1 MNRRALLIAVGLIVV
16 VIGGGV
22 AWWLISPLFIN
33 TVVEEELPFEIPTA
47 AEMEDMSEEELAKV
61 STEVMDAAA
70 KMPDKEMEED
80 MPKMADDAQPVVVAQ
95 GQFRDADEFHKGS
108 GTVTLYRLPD
118 GTHLLR
124 FEDFRVTNGPQ
135 LHVLLAN
142 HAEPVNR
149 DDLQEAGYVDLGGL
163 KGNVGSQNYEIGAN
177 ITIDSVKSIVIYCKP
192 FHVVFSTATL
202 SGEGN

>member
-1 MNRRALLIAVGLIVV
+1 MNRRALLIAIGLIVV

-22 AWWLISPLFIN
+22 AWWLVSPLFIN

-61 STEVMDAAA
+61 TTEVMDAAA

-80 MPKMADDAQPVVVAQ
+80 MPEMADDAQPVVVAQ

-108 GTVTLYRLPD
+108 GSVTLYRLPD

-142 HAEPVNR
+142 HADPVNR
-149 DDLQEAGYVDLGGL
+149 DDLQDAGYVDLGGL
-163 KGNVGSQNYEIGAN
+163 KGNVGNQNYEIGTN
-177 ITIDSVKSIVIYCKP
+177 IAVDSVKSIVIYCKP

-202 SGEGN
+202 SSEGN

>member
-1 MNRRALLIAVGLIVV
+1 MNKRALLIAIGLIVV
-16 VIGGGV
+16 VVGGAG
-22 AWWLISPLFIN
+22 AWWLGSPLFLN

-47 AEMEDMSEEELAKV
+47 AEMEEMSEDEREKV
-61 STEVMDAAA
+61 AADVMDAAA
-70 KMPDKEMEED
+70 KMPDKEMEEE
-80 MPKMADDAQPVVVAQ
+80 MPAMADDAKPVVVAA
-95 GQFRDADEFHKGS
+95 GQFRDADEFHQGA

-142 HAEPVNR
+142 HAEPASSA
-149 DDLQEAGYVDLGGL
+149 DLEGGYVDLGGL
-163 KGNVGSQNYEIGAN
+163 KGNVGSQNYEIAAD
-177 ITIDSVKSIVIYCKP
+177 IAIDPVKSIVIYCKP

-202 SGEGN
+202 SSGS

>member
-1 MNRRALLIAVGLIVV
+1 MNKRALLIAIGLIVV
-16 VIGGGV
+16 VVGGTAG
-22 AWWLISPLFIN
+22 WWLVSPLFLDQ
-33 TVVEEELPFEIPTA
+33 VVEEELPFEIPTA
-47 AEMEDMSEEELAKV
+47 AEMEEMSEDEREKV
-61 STEVMDAAA
+61 AADVMDAAA

-80 MPKMADDAQPVVVAQ
+80 MPEMADDAKPVVVAE
-95 GQFRDADEFHKGS
+95 GQFQDADEFHQGA
-108 GTVTLYRLPD
+108 GTVTLYRLAD

-149 DDLQEAGYVDLGGL
+149 NDLEADGYVDLGGL
-163 KGNVGSQNYEIGAN
+163 KGNVGSQNYEIRAN
-177 ITIDSVKSIVIYCKP
+177 ITVDTVKSIVIYCKP

-202 SGEGN
+202 STGS

>member
-149 DDLQEAGYVDLGGL
+149 DDLQDAGYVDLGGL

-177 ITIDSVKSIVIYCKP
+177 IAIDSVKSIVIYCKP

-202 SGEGN
+202 SSESS

>member
-1 MNRRALLIAVGLIVV
+1 MNRRALLIAIGLIVV

-22 AWWLISPLFIN
+22 AWWLVSPLFIN

-47 AEMEDMSEEELAKV
+47 EEMEDMSEEELAKV

-80 MPKMADDAQPVVVAQ
+80 MPEMADDAQPVVVAQ
-95 GQFRDADEFHKGS
+95 GQFQDADEFHKGS
-108 GTVTLYRLPD
+108 GSVTLYRLPD

-142 HAEPVNR
+142 HAQPVNR
-149 DDLQEAGYVDLGGL
+149 SDLDETGYVDLGGL
-163 KGNVGSQNYEIGAN
+163 KGNVGNQNYEIGAN
-177 ITIDSVKSIVIYCKP
+177 IAVDSVQSIVIYCKP

-202 SGEGN
+202 SGGN

>member
-16 VIGGGV
+16 VVGGGV
-22 AWWLISPLFIN
+22 AWWLISPLFLD

-70 KMPDKEMEED
+70 KMPDKEMEEE
-80 MPKMADDAQPVVVAQ
+80 MPEMADDAQPVMVAQ
-95 GQFRDADEFHKGS
+95 GQFMDADEFHKGT
-108 GTVTLYRLPD
+108 GTVTLYRLAD

-149 DDLQEAGYVDLGGL
+149 ADLEETGYVDLGGL
-163 KGNVGSQNYEIGAN
+163 KGNVGNQNYEIGAN
-177 ITIDSVKSIVIYCKP
+177 IAVDGVNSIVIYCKP

-202 SGEGN
+202 SASES

>member
-1 MNRRALLIAVGLIVV
+1 MNRRALLIAIGLIVV
-16 VIGGGV
+16 VVGGAG
-22 AWWLISPLFIN
+22 AWWLGSPLFIDQ
-33 TVVEEELPFEIPTA
+33 VVEEELPFVIPTEK
-47 AEMEDMSEEELAKV
+47 EMEEMSEDELAEV
-61 STEVMDAAA
+61 ATEVMDAAA

-108 GTVTLYRLPD
+108 GTVTLYRLAD

-149 DDLQEAGYVDLGGL
+149 DDLETGYVDLGGL
-163 KGNVGSQNYEIGAN
+163 KGNVGNQNYEIAADVA
-177 ITIDSVKSIVIYCKP
+177 IDPIKSIVIYCKP

-202 SGEGN
+202 SSAGS

>member
-1 MNRRALLIAVGLIVV
+1 MNKRALLIAIGLIVV
-16 VIGGGV
+16 VVGGTAG
-22 AWWLISPLFIN
+22 WWLVSPLFLDQ
-33 TVVEEELPFEIPTA
+33 VVEEELPFEIPTA
-47 AEMEDMSEEELAKV
+47 AEMEEMSEDEREKV
-61 STEVMDAAA
+61 AADVMDAAA

-80 MPKMADDAQPVVVAQ
+80 MPEMADDAKPVVVAE
-95 GQFRDADEFHKGS
+95 GQFQDADEFHQGA
-108 GTVTLYRLPD
+108 GTVTLYRLAD
-118 GTHLLR
+118 GSHLLR

-149 DDLQEAGYVDLGGL
+149 NDLEADGYVDLGGL

-177 ITIDSVKSIVIYCKP
+177 ITVDTVKSIVIYCKP

-202 SGEGN
+202 STGS

>member
-1 MNRRALLIAVGLIVV
+1 MNKRALLIAIGLIVV
-16 VIGGGV
+16 VVGGTAG
-22 AWWLISPLFIN
+22 WWLVSPLFLDQ
-33 TVVEEELPFEIPTA
+33 VVEEELPFEIPTA
-47 AEMEDMSEEELAKV
+47 EEMENMSEDEREKV
-61 STEVMDAAA
+61 AADVMDAAA

-80 MPKMADDAQPVVVAQ
+80 MPEMADDAKPVVVAE
-95 GQFRDADEFHKGS
+95 GQFQDADEFHQGA
-108 GTVTLYRLPD
+108 GTVTLYRLAD

-149 DDLQEAGYVDLGGL
+149 NDLEADGYVDLGGL

-177 ITIDSVKSIVIYCKP
+177 ITVDTVKSIVIYCKP

-202 SGEGN
+202 SSES

>member
-1 MNRRALLIAVGLIVV
+1 MNRRALLIGIGLIVV
-16 VIGGGV
+16 VVGGGV

-61 STEVMDAAA
+61 TTEVMDAAA

-108 GTVTLYRLPD
+108 GTVTLYRLAD

-149 DDLQEAGYVDLGGL
+149 NDLESGYIDLGGL
-163 KGNVGSQNYEIGAN
+163 KGNVGNQNYEIGAN
-177 ITIDSVKSIVIYCKP
+177 ITIDTVKSIVIYCKP

-202 SGEGN
+202 SSEGN